1 MWSPVHATSSAS
13 TTQSSS
19 CTKAGQDS
27 DQRCPVMRCKH
38 AMCSS
43 SDGWIYLF
51 GGRKGSM
58 PLKDLWRFHPVQ
70 NQWEEVIIRGSL
82 KPPNLQEHTITSWNV
97 SIPADLSSF
106 ICAPL
111 FWLVVVYSCFAS
123 SVLTSPATVRQRERA
138 NLSRG

>member
-19 CTKAGQDS
+19 CTTIGHES

-43 SDGWIYLF
+43 PDGRIYLF

-58 PLKDLWRFHPVQ
+58 PLKDLWRFDPVQ

-97 SIPADLSSF
+97 SFPADLSQL
-106 ICAPL
+106 L
-111 FWLVVVYSCFAS
+111 FSPSLLIYSCIAS
-123 SVLTSPATVRQRERA
+123 SILTSLATVKQRERG
-138 NLSRG
+138 NLLQTCC